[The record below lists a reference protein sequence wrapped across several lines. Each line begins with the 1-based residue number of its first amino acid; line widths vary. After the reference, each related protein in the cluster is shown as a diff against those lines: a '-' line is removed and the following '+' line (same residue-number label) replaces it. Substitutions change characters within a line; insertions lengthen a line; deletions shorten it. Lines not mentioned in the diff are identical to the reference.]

1 MAMPEKVMIIDD
13 DPIVLEITSDWL
25 RTAGYD
31 VITHDNAMGSSRIV
45 LRERPQYVLVDVMMP
60 GMSGD
65 ELVKMLTEHVIV
77 NDPDIKFFL
86 YSSKD
91 KIILDSYVRNSK
103 AHGAI
108 QKTENMA
115 SFLEQ
120 FSSLIKE

>member
-1 MAMPEKVMIIDD
+1 MAESEKVLIIDD
-13 DPIVLEITSDWL
+13 DPIVLEITSEWL
-25 RTAGYD
+25 TEEGYD

-45 LRERPQYVLVDVMMP
+45 LKERPSYVLVDVMMP

-65 ELVKMLTEHVIV
+65 ELVKMLKEHVIV

-91 KIILDSYVRNSK
+91 KIILDSCVRNSK

-108 QKTENMA
+108 QKTNNV
-115 SFLEQ
+115 STFLEEFRALTQ
-120 FSSLIKE
+120 K